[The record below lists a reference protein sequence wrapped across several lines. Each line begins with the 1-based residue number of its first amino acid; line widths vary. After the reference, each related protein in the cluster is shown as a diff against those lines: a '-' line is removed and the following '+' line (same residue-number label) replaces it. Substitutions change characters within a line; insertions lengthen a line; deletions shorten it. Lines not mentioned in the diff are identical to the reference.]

1 MADPAKN
8 NRFAASKNDGT
19 MFQVLNAYLFQHRS
33 ISIPGLGTIYLETFS
48 ANADVA
54 DRTILP
60 PLYQF
65 RFDKYFDA
73 PDREFFS
80 YMATHK
86 NILDYEAIKWYN
98 EFAFELRNRIRTEE
112 QVLWDGV
119 GILKKDEG
127 GNVVFEAIADKGL
140 FMAPTPA
147 FRVNRQNAQH
157 TLLVGDQE
165 RTNVEMNE
173 WLHDESAGRSKRKS
187 WWIIA
192 LVLGI
197 LILAALGW
205 HFYTNGWSIG
215 NQIKL

>member
-1 MADPAKN
+1 
-8 NRFAASKNDGT
+8 

-33 ISIPGLGTIYLETFS
+33 ISIPGLGTIILES
-48 ANADVA
+48 LPANVDVA

-65 RFDKYFDA
+65 RFDKYTDT

-80 YMATHK
+80 YLANQR

-98 EFAFELRNRIRTEE
+98 EFSQELRNRIRTEE
-112 QVLWDGV
+112 KVEWDGV
-119 GILKKDEG
+119 GALKKDES
-127 GNVVFEAIADKGL
+127 GNIIFESISSGGL
-140 FMAPTPA
+140 FMAPAPA
-147 FRVNRQNAQH
+147 VRVNRQNAQH

-173 WLHDESAGRSKRKS
+173 WLQDADAAEGKKRS

-192 LVLGI
+192 L
-197 LILAALGW
+197 ILALVALAVLGW
-205 HFYTNGWSIG
+205 HFYSNGWAIG
-215 NQIKL
+215 NQSHL

>member
-1 MADPAKN
+1 
-8 NRFAASKNDGT
+8 
-19 MFQVLNAYLFQHRS
+19 MFQVLNAYLFQHKS
-33 ISIPGLGTIYLETFS
+33 ISIPGLGTIYLEARS
-48 ANADVA
+48 ASVDVA

-80 YMATHK
+80 YIATQR

-98 EFAFELRNRIRTEE
+98 EFSLDLRNRIRTEE
-112 QVLWDGV
+112 QVEWEGV
-119 GILKKDEG
+119 GILRKNG
-127 GNVVFEAIADKGL
+127 GEIAFESASGGL
-140 FMAPTPA
+140 FMNPTPA
-147 FRVNRQNAQH
+147 LRVNHQNAQH

-165 RTNVEMNE
+165 RTNTEMNE
-173 WLHDESAGRSKRKS
+173 WLHDEETGAPKKS

-192 LVLGI
+192 LVLAAVT
-197 LILAALGW
+197 LAILGW

-215 NQIKL
+215 NQNKL

>member
-1 MADPAKN
+1 
-8 NRFAASKNDGT
+8 

-48 ANADVA
+48 ANVDVA

-65 RFDKYFDA
+65 RFDKYFDS
-73 PDREFFS
+73 PDREFFAYIAS
-80 YMATHK
+80 QR
-86 NILDYEAIKWYN
+86 NVLDYEAIKWYN
-98 EFAFELRNRIRTEE
+98 EFSTDLRNRIRTEE
-112 QVLWDGV
+112 MVNWEGV
-119 GILKKDEG
+119 GILRKDEG
-127 GNVVFEAIADKGL
+127 GNVIFEPTPANGL

-173 WLHDESAGRSKRKS
+173 WLHDDETAHRGKKT

-192 LVLGI
+192 LVLTI
-197 LILAALGW
+197 VALAALGW
-205 HFYTNGWSIG
+205 HFYVNGWVIG
-215 NQIKL
+215 NQQNI

>member
-1 MADPAKN
+1 
-8 NRFAASKNDGT
+8 

-33 ISIPGLGTIYLETFS
+33 ISIPGLGTIYLETLPAS
-48 ANADVA
+48 ADVA
-54 DRTILP
+54 ERTILP

-80 YMATHK
+80 YVAAHR

-112 QVLWDGV
+112 EVPWEGV
-119 GILKKDEG
+119 GILKKDDG
-127 GNVVFEAIADKGL
+127 GNVIFEGNVDKGL
-140 FMAPTPA
+140 FLAPTPA
-147 FRVNRQNAQH
+147 FRVNRQDAKH

-173 WLHDESAGRSKRKS
+173 WLHDDHAGRGKKRA

-192 LVLGI
+192 LILGVLA
-197 LILAALGW
+197 LAALGW
-205 HFYTNGWSIG
+205 HFYSNGWSIG